1 VWAGCGRLPRRI
13 PGERKSGAF
22 ADDRERRHNM
32 RASVTDD
39 LGSIHDSGK
48 LLTHWRGFTVLP
60 AERRQVFGAL

>member
-1 VWAGCGRLPRRI
+1 
-13 PGERKSGAF
+13 
-22 ADDRERRHNM
+22 M